1 MAFNLRQFREFRFG
15 WPVVLAST
23 FGISLGMSP
32 LPFYTIGVFAK
43 PLAAEFGWG
52 IDQIMFGLVPFCVVT
67 VISAPLAGYLSD
79 RYGVRRVALISMVT
93 FSLAMMSFALNN
105 GSHTLYLFLWGLL
118 SILSAGTLPITFT
131 KAISRWFH
139 EKRGLALG
147 MALVGTGIGGAI
159 AKLLAESL
167 INAYGW
173 RMAYV
178 GIGFLPLV
186 VALPIA
192 LIAFHD
198 VDDPKVAKRAA
209 GLAELGRETGTM
221 IKQYGFT
228 FAQAIRDW
236 RLWLLGAIFLPL
248 SFAIGG
254 PIPNLETMLGS
265 KGFDRVDAV
274 ILASFLGY
282 SVYAGRLI
290 AGYLLD
296 YIWAPAIACALMIMP
311 AASMLMFTAVDPG
324 YSQMVIAIVLL
335 GVAAGV
341 EYDLLAYLVSR
352 YFGVRS
358 YSRIYGALYALFGL
372 GAGFGPATF
381 GWIYSSSGSYDQA
394 LYYSMWG
401 FIICSLA
408 LLLLGRYR
416 DEQLKAM
423 V

>member
-1 MAFNLRQFREFRFG
+1 
-15 WPVVLAST
+15 
-23 FGISLGMSP
+23 
-32 LPFYTIGVFAK
+32 
-43 PLAAEFGWG
+43 
-52 IDQIMFGLVPFCVVT
+52 
-67 VISAPLAGYLSD
+67 
-79 RYGVRRVALISMVT
+79 
-93 FSLAMMSFALNN
+93 
-105 GSHTLYLFLWGLL
+105 
-118 SILSAGTLPITFT
+118 
-131 KAISRWFH
+131 
-139 EKRGLALG
+139 
-147 MALVGTGIGGAI
+147 
-159 AKLLAESL
+159 L

-173 RMAYV
+173 RMAYI
-178 GIGFLPLV
+178 GIGFLPLI
-186 VALPIA
+186 VALPVA

-198 VDDPKVAKRAA
+198 VDDPKVAKRAE
-209 GLAELGRETGTM
+209 GLAELSREAGNT

-228 FAQAIRDW
+228 FAQAVRDW

-265 KGFDRVDAV
+265 KGFDRADAV
-274 ILASFLGY
+274 LLASFLGY

-296 YIWAPAIACALMIMP
+296 FIWAPAIACALMILP
-311 AASMLMFTAVDPG
+311 AGSMLMFAGADPT

-358 YSRIYGALYALFGL
+358 YARIYGALYALFGL
-372 GAGFGPATF
+372 GAGFGPAAF
-381 GWIYSSSGSYDQA
+381 GAVYSNTGSYDQA

-401 FIICSLA
+401 FIVCSLA

>member
-1 MAFNLRQFREFRFG
+1 MAFDLSQFREFRYG

-32 LPFYTIGVFAK
+32 LPFYTIGVFAQ
-43 PLAAEFGWG
+43 PLAEEFGWG
-52 IDQIMFGLVPFCVVT
+52 IDQIMFGLVPFCIVT
-67 VISAPLAGYLSD
+67 VISAPMAGYLSD
-79 RYGVRRVALISMVT
+79 RFGVRKVALISMVT
-93 FSLAMMSFALNN
+93 FSLGMMLFALNN
-105 GSHTLYLFLWGLL
+105 GSQTLYLFLWGLL
-118 SILSAGTLPITFT
+118 SALSAGTLPITFT
-131 KAISRWFH
+131 KAISRWFQ

-147 MALVGTGIGGAI
+147 IALVGTGIGGAV
-159 AKLLAESL
+159 AKLIAEEL
-167 INAYGW
+167 INSVGW

-178 GIGFLPLV
+178 GIGFLPLI

-192 LIAFHD
+192 LLAFHD
-198 VDDPKVAKRAA
+198 VDDPKVAKRAE
-209 GLAELGRETGTM
+209 GLAILNRETGNTM
-221 IKQYGFT
+221 AQYGFT
-228 FAQAIRDW
+228 FLQALRDW

-265 KGFDRVDAV
+265 KGFDRGDAV

-296 YIWAPAIACALMIMP
+296 FIWAPAIACALMILP
-311 AASMLMFTAVDPG
+311 AISMMMFAGVDTS

-352 YFGVRS
+352 YFGVKS

-372 GAGFGPATF
+372 GAGFGPAAF
-381 GWIYSSSGSYDQA
+381 GWVYSNTGSYDQA
-394 LYYSMWG
+394 LTYSMWG

>member
-1 MAFNLRQFREFRFG
+1 M
-15 WPVVLAST
+15 
-23 FGISLGMSP
+23 
-32 LPFYTIGVFAK
+32 
-43 PLAAEFGWG
+43 
-52 IDQIMFGLVPFCVVT
+52 
-67 VISAPLAGYLSD
+67 AGYLSD
-79 RYGVRRVALISMVT
+79 RYGVRKVALISMIT
-93 FSLAMMSFALNN
+93 FAIGMMLFSLNN

-118 SILSAGTLPITFT
+118 SALSAGTLPITFT
-131 KAISRWFH
+131 KAISRWFS

-147 MALVGTGIGGAI
+147 IALVGTGIGGAL
-159 AKLLAESL
+159 AKLIAEEL
-167 INAYGW
+167 INSVGW

-178 GIGFLPLV
+178 GIGFLPLI

-192 LIAFHD
+192 LFAFH
-198 VDDPKVAKRAA
+198 
-209 GLAELGRETGTM
+209 
-221 IKQYGFT
+221 
-228 FAQAIRDW
+228 
-236 RLWLLGAIFLPL
+236 
-248 SFAIGG
+248 
-254 PIPNLETMLGS
+254 
-265 KGFDRVDAV
+265 
-274 ILASFLGY
+274 
-282 SVYAGRLI
+282 AGRLV

-296 YIWAPAIACALMIMP
+296 FIWAPAIASALMIMP
-311 AASMLMFTAVDPG
+311 AISMMMFAGADPS

-358 YSRIYGALYALFGL
+358 YARIYGALYALFGL
-372 GAGFGPATF
+372 GAGFGPAAF
-381 GWIYSSSGSYDQA
+381 GAVYSNTGSYDQA

>member
-1 MAFNLRQFREFRFG
+1 MAFDTSQFREFRYG

-67 VISAPLAGYLSD
+67 VFSAPMAGYLSD
-79 RYGVRRVALISMVT
+79 RYGVRKVALISMLT
-93 FSLAMMSFALNN
+93 FSAGMMLFALNT
-105 GSHTLYLFLWGLL
+105 GSHGLYLFLWGLL
-118 SILSAGTLPITFT
+118 SLLSAGTLPITFT

-147 MALVGTGIGGAI
+147 IALVGTGIGGAL
-159 AKLLAESL
+159 AKLIAEFL

-178 GIGFLPLV
+178 GIGFLPLI

-192 LIAFHD
+192 LVAFHD
-198 VDDPKVAKRAA
+198 VDDAKVAKRAA
-209 GLAELGRETGTM
+209 GLAELGRETGTV

-228 FAQAIRDW
+228 FAQAFRDW

-254 PIPNLETMLGS
+254 PIPNLETMLGA
-265 KGFDRVDAV
+265 KGFGRGDAV

-282 SVYAGRLI
+282 SVYAGRLV

-296 YIWAPAIACALMIMP
+296 FIWAPAIACALMIMP
-311 AASMLMFTAVDPG
+311 AISMLMFMGADADYT
-324 YSQMVIAIVLL
+324 QMVIAIVLL

-358 YSRIYGALYALFGL
+358 YARIYGALYALFGL
-372 GAGFGPATF
+372 GAGFGPAAF
-381 GWIYSSSGSYDQA
+381 GAVYSKTGSYDQA

-408 LLLLGRYR
+408 LLFLGRYR
-416 DEQLKAM
+416 DEQLKTM